1 MIWREKRKRCSYLT
15 RGYPR
20 PKPNDKNRSKK
31 TDSCW
36 VLLLIYVTFISQYE
50 CKLNIDLVKKY
61 ISSRMGWDIVGF
73 ID

>member
-1 MIWREKRKRCSYLT
+1 
-15 RGYPR
+15 
-20 PKPNDKNRSKK
+20 
-31 TDSCW
+31 
-36 VLLLIYVTFISQYE
+36 LLLIYVTFISQYE